1 MSYGR
6 ECKDEAAAKVS
17 GGDKCPKC
25 GGAMRLITNKDG
37 IRFYGCKSYPSCN
50 GTYDY
55 EDN

>member
-50 GTYDY
+50 GTCDY